1 MIDIEQLT
9 LKYFQNSEE
18 VPYKVKKG
26 EPLLIKPILVK
37 DYSIY
42 ENSIDILTIDKNS
55 IGDIEII
62 KMSYLNFIL
71 ALIQQNEGKND
82 FCNKFYNICELC
94 LG

>member
-62 KMSYLNFIL
+62 KMSYLK
-71 ALIQQNEGKND
+71 LI
-82 FCNKFYNICELC
+82 
-94 LG
+94 

>member
-42 ENSIDILTIDKNS
+42 ENSIDIIKAAKEIITPEPVNYIKVKNS
-55 IGDIEII
+55 GWVE
-62 KMSYLNFIL
+62 
-71 ALIQQNEGKND
+71 
-82 FCNKFYNICELC
+82 
-94 LG
+94 

>member
-62 KMSYLNFIL
+62 KISLVLFLSVFCIL
-71 ALIQQNEGKND
+71 KH
-82 FCNKFYNICELC
+82 YNINK
-94 LG
+94 